1 MINLRK
7 NDSYEMKNII
17 IIKRFKFISLLI
29 IIFTTTASA
38 QNDFWQLINQKTTLP
53 NIGGIHNIWLT
64 IFSFLLAGFLG
75 AIVSY
80 RRKIDSYGLAV
91 MEAHI
96 ILAFA
101 ASLMMMIIGSE
112 IARAFGLMGAA
123 TIVRYRYSLSNPR
136 EASSLVIALG
146 IGMACGVGLY
156 LLAII
161 ATFFVRVGFNIFN
174 IIPSFILNWIFD
186 IKHNFILKLS
196 VPTVASSVLMEDIDE
211 IFSKENLSYKLISSK
226 EKKSAPEQTLLTY
239 ELVLDDLDIKDD
251 ITQKLKELKFEVID
265 VMWTEKKAD
274 KVSDYFSVKS
284 IGD

>member
-1 MINLRK
+1 MNKR
-7 NDSYEMKNII
+7 NII
-17 IIKRFKFISLLI
+17 NRLKLLSLLFLI
-29 IIFTTTASA
+29 LAVSLYA
-38 QNDFWQLINQKTTLP
+38 QNDFWEIIKHETTLP
-53 NIGGIHNIWLT
+53 KIGGTHSIWLT

-75 AIVSY
+75 AVVSY
-80 RRKIDSYGLAV
+80 RRKIDAYGLAV

-146 IGMACGVGLY
+146 VGMACGVGLY

-174 IIPSFILNWIFD
+174 ILPNFLLNLFFD
-186 IKHNFILKLS
+186 IKHNYSLKIS
-196 VPTVASSVLMEDIDE
+196 VPTVATAVMLEDIDE
-211 IFSKENLSYKLISSK
+211 ILSKENLSYKLVSSK

-239 ELVLDDLDIKDD
+239 DIVLDNLDVRDQ

-265 VMWTEKKAD
+265 VMWTEKKSD
-274 KVSDYFSVKS
+274 KISDYFSVKS

>member
-1 MINLRK
+1 
-7 NDSYEMKNII
+7 MKNII

>member
-1 MINLRK
+1 MNKR
-7 NDSYEMKNII
+7 NII
-17 IIKRFKFISLLI
+17 NRFKLLSLLI
-29 IIFTTTASA
+29 LILAVSLYA
-38 QNDFWQLINQKTTLP
+38 QNDFWEIINQETTLP
-53 NIGGIHNIWLT
+53 KIGGTHSIWLT

-75 AIVSY
+75 AVVSY
-80 RRKIDSYGLAV
+80 RRKIDAYGLAV

-146 IGMACGVGLY
+146 VGMACGVGLY

-174 IIPSFILNWIFD
+174 ILPNFLLNLFFD
-186 IKHNFILKLS
+186 IKHNYSLKIS
-196 VPTVASSVLMEDIDE
+196 VPTVATAVMLEDIDE
-211 IFSKENLSYKLISSK
+211 ILSKENLSYKLVSSK

-239 ELVLDDLDIKDD
+239 DIVLDNLDIKDL

-265 VMWTEKKAD
+265 VMWTEKKSD
-274 KVSDYFSVKS
+274 KISDYFSVKS

>member
-1 MINLRK
+1 MKRK
-7 NDSYEMKNII
+7 LNFLK
-17 IIKRFKFISLLI
+17 LI
-29 IIFTTTASA
+29 FLIFLIFVTTAFA
-38 QNDFWQLINQKTTLP
+38 QSDFWELIKHETTLP
-53 NIGGIHNIWLT
+53 KIGNSHSIWLT

-75 AIVSY
+75 AVVSY
-80 RRKIDSYGLAV
+80 RRKIDAYGLAV

-174 IIPSFILNWIFD
+174 ILPSSLMEWIFN
-186 IKHNFILKLS
+186 IKHNFTLKLA
-196 VPTVASSVLMEDIDE
+196 VPTVATTVLIEDIDE
-211 IFSKENLSYKLISSK
+211 ILSKENLTYKLVSSK

-239 ELVLDDLDIKDD
+239 ELVLDDLETKDR
-251 ITQKLKELKFEVID
+251 ITQKLKELRFEVID
-265 VMWTEKKAD
+265 ILWNEKKAD
-274 KVSDYFSVKS
+274 KVSDYFSVKTM
-284 IGD
+284 GD

>member
-17 IIKRFKFISLLI
+17 IINRFKFISLLI
-29 IIFTTTASA
+29 IIFTTTAFA

-80 RRKIDSYGLAV
+80 RRKIDAYGLAV

-211 IFSKENLSYKLISSK
+211 ILSKENITYKLISSK

-239 ELVLDDLDIKDD
+239 ELVLDNLNIKDD

>member
-1 MINLRK
+1 
-7 NDSYEMKNII
+7 MKNTGILNRI
-17 IIKRFKFISLLI
+17 KFISLLI
-29 IIFTTTASA
+29 IVLATTAFA
-38 QNDFWQLINQKTTLP
+38 QNDFWQIINQRTTLP
-53 NIGGIHNIWLT
+53 NIGGTHNIWLT

-75 AIVSY
+75 AVVSY
-80 RRKIDSYGLAV
+80 RRKIDAYGLAV

-101 ASLMMMIIGSE
+101 AALMMMIIGSE

-186 IKHNFILKLS
+186 IKHNFILKIS
-196 VPTVASSVLMEDIDE
+196 VPTVATTVLIEDIDE
-211 IFSKENLSYKLISSK
+211 IFSKENLNYKLVSSK
-226 EKKSAPEQTLLTY
+226 EKKSAPEQTILTY
-239 ELVLDDLDIKDD
+239 ELVLDNLDIKDD
-251 ITQKLKELKFEVID
+251 ITQKLKDLKFEVID
-265 VMWTEKKAD
+265 VLWTEKKAD
-274 KVSDYFSVKS
+274 KVSDYFTVKS

>member
-1 MINLRK
+1 
-7 NDSYEMKNII
+7 MKNKKII
-17 IIKRFKFISLLI
+17 NRLKLISLLI
-29 IIFTTTASA
+29 IIFSTVAFA
-38 QNDFWQLINQKTTLP
+38 QNDFWELIKQETILP
-53 NIGGIHNIWLT
+53 KIVGTHNIWLT
-64 IFSFLLAGFLG
+64 ILSFLLAGFLG
-75 AIVSY
+75 AVVSY
-80 RRKIDSYGLAV
+80 RRKIDQYGLAV

-101 ASLMMMIIGSE
+101 AALMMMIIGSE

-174 IIPSFILNWIFD
+174 ILPSFFLNWIFD
-186 IKHNFILKLS
+186 IKHNFLLKLS
-196 VPTVASSVLMEDIDE
+196 VPTVATPVLIEDIDE
-211 IFSKENLSYKLISSK
+211 IFSKANLNFKLVSSK
-226 EKKSAPEQTLLTY
+226 EKKSAPEQTILTY
-239 ELVLDDLDIKDD
+239 DIVLDDLNIKDD

-265 VMWTEKKAD
+265 IMWTEKKAD

>member
-1 MINLRK
+1 MNKR
-7 NDSYEMKNII
+7 NII
-17 IIKRFKFISLLI
+17 NRLKLLSLLI
-29 IIFTTTASA
+29 LILVVSLYA
-38 QNDFWQLINQKTTLP
+38 QNDFWEIIKQETTLP
-53 NIGGIHNIWLT
+53 NIGGTHSIWLT
-64 IFSFLLAGFLG
+64 FFSFLLAGFLG
-75 AIVSY
+75 AVVSY
-80 RRKIDSYGLAV
+80 RRKMDAYGLAV

-146 IGMACGVGLY
+146 VGMACGVGLY

-161 ATFFVRVGFNIFN
+161 ATFFVRLGFNIFN
-174 IIPSFILNWIFD
+174 ILPSFLLNLFFD
-186 IKHNFILKLS
+186 IKHNYSLKIS
-196 VPTVASSVLMEDIDE
+196 VPTVATTVMLEDIDE
-211 IFSKENLSYKLISSK
+211 LLSKENVSYKLVSSK

-239 ELVLDDLDIKDD
+239 DIVLDNLGLRDR
-251 ITQKLKELKFEVID
+251 ITQKLKELKFEVIEI
-265 VMWTEKKAD
+265 MWTEKKSD
-274 KVSDYFSVKS
+274 KISDNFFVKS

>member
-1 MINLRK
+1 MNKR
-7 NDSYEMKNII
+7 NII
-17 IIKRFKFISLLI
+17 NRFKLLSLLI
-29 IIFTTTASA
+29 LILAVSLYA
-38 QNDFWQLINQKTTLP
+38 QNDFWEIIKQETTLP
-53 NIGGIHNIWLT
+53 KIGGTHSIWLT

-75 AIVSY
+75 AVVSY
-80 RRKIDSYGLAV
+80 RRKVDAYGLAV

-146 IGMACGVGLY
+146 VGMACGVGLY

-174 IIPSFILNWIFD
+174 ILPNFLLNLFFD
-186 IKHNFILKLS
+186 IKHNYSLKIS
-196 VPTVASSVLMEDIDE
+196 VPTVATAVMLEDIDE
-211 IFSKENLSYKLISSK
+211 ILSKENLSYKLVSSK

-239 ELVLDDLDIKDD
+239 DIVLDNLDIKDL

-265 VMWTEKKAD
+265 VMWTEKKSD
-274 KVSDYFSVKS
+274 KISDYFSVKS

>member
-7 NDSYEMKNII
+7 NDSLQMKNLSYIN
-17 IIKRFKFISLLI
+17 RFKFISFI
-29 IIFTTTASA
+29 IITLATTAFA
-38 QNDFWQLINQKTTLP
+38 QNDFWELINQKSTLP
-53 NIGGIHNIWLT
+53 NIGGTHNIWLT

-75 AIVSY
+75 AVVSY
-80 RRKIDSYGLAV
+80 RRKIDAYGLAV

-101 ASLMMMIIGSE
+101 AALMMMIIGSE

-174 IIPSFILNWIFD
+174 IIPSFIMNWIFD

-196 VPTVASSVLMEDIDE
+196 VPTVATTVLIEDIEE
-211 IFSKENLSYKLISSK
+211 ILSKENLNYKLVSSK
-226 EKKSAPEQTLLTY
+226 EKKSAPEQTVLTY
-239 ELVLDDLDIKDD
+239 ELVLDNLDIKDN
-251 ITQKLKELKFEVID
+251 ITQKLKDLKFEVID
-265 VMWTEKKAD
+265 ILWTEKKAD
-274 KVSDYFSVKS
+274 KISDYFSVKS

>member
-1 MINLRK
+1 MKDKKIINRLK
-7 NDSYEMKNII
+7 LS
-17 IIKRFKFISLLI
+17 SLLI
-29 IIFTTTASA
+29 LIFSTVAFA
-38 QNDFWQLINQKTTLP
+38 QNDFWELIKQETILP
-53 NIGGIHNIWLT
+53 KIVGTHNIWLT
-64 IFSFLLAGFLG
+64 ILSFLLAGFLG
-75 AIVSY
+75 AVVSY
-80 RRKIDSYGLAV
+80 RRKIDQYGLAV

-101 ASLMMMIIGSE
+101 AALMMMIIGSE

-174 IIPSFILNWIFD
+174 ILPSFFLNWIFD
-186 IKHNFILKLS
+186 IKHNFLLKLS
-196 VPTVASSVLMEDIDE
+196 VPTVATPVLIEDIDE
-211 IFSKENLSYKLISSK
+211 IFSKANLNFKLVSSK
-226 EKKSAPEQTLLTY
+226 EKKSAPEQTILTY
-239 ELVLDDLDIKDD
+239 DIVLDDLNIKDD

-265 VMWTEKKAD
+265 IMWTEKKAD

>member
-1 MINLRK
+1 
-7 NDSYEMKNII
+7 MKNIGI
-17 IIKRFKFISLLI
+17 LNRIKFISLLI
-29 IIFTTTASA
+29 IVLATTAFA
-38 QNDFWQLINQKTTLP
+38 QNDFWQIINQRTTLP
-53 NIGGIHNIWLT
+53 NIGGTHNIWLT

-75 AIVSY
+75 AVVSY
-80 RRKIDSYGLAV
+80 RRKIDAYGLAV

-101 ASLMMMIIGSE
+101 AALMMMIIGSE

-186 IKHNFILKLS
+186 IKHNFILKIS
-196 VPTVASSVLMEDIDE
+196 VPTVATKVLIEDIDE
-211 IFSKENLSYKLISSK
+211 ILSKENLNYKLVSSK
-226 EKKSAPEQTLLTY
+226 EKKSAPEQTILTY
-239 ELVLDDLDIKDD
+239 ELVLDNLDIKDD
-251 ITQKLKELKFEVID
+251 ITQKLKDLKFEVID
-265 VMWTEKKAD
+265 VLWTEKKAD
-274 KVSDYFSVKS
+274 KVSDYFTVKS